1 MKFSLLMPGSMRQP
15 MINHPFEAHLGAA
28 DFRWIAATA
37 DELGFDAISVPEHLV
52 VPRSMTATMDPY
64 HWHALTG
71 MGFLAGATRR
81 CLVNSSVMVLPLHN
95 PVELAKAVA
104 TLDVL
109 TDGRVM
115 CTFGAGY
122 TEGEFAAV
130 GAEFAR
136 RGQVCDEYLE
146 AMIELWESPNPAYDG
161 EFVRFRDVV
170 LDPRPRRRP
179 AIWLGGDAPA
189 VLRRAARFADGW
201 YPWLTPPEQ
210 LPARLEFLQAQ
221 PDFAARPRPF
231 EVHYSLSALLV
242 SEDHGALF
250 DNQQKVFD
258 QLRSAEAT
266 IDALG
271 RLADLGVTW
280 TFLPQPPL
288 ADLEAYL
295 DHLRW
300 QAEHIMPARRGDR
313 PR

>member
-15 MINHPFEAHLGAA
+15 MINHPFEARLTAA
-28 DFRWIAATA
+28 DFRRIAATA

-52 VPRSMTATMDPY
+52 VPRSMTPTMDPY

-71 MGFLAGATRR
+71 MGFLAGTTRR
-81 CLVNSSVMVLPLHN
+81 CLVNSSVLVLPLHN
-95 PVELAKAVA
+95 PVELAKAIA

-122 TEGEFAAV
+122 TEAEFTAV
-130 GAEFAR
+130 GAEFPR

-146 AMIELWESPNPAYDG
+146 AMIELWESPDPTYDG
-161 EFVRFRDVV
+161 EFVRFSDVV
-170 LDPRPRRRP
+170 LEPRPRRRP
-179 AIWLGGDAPA
+179 TIWLGGDAPA
-189 VLRRAARFADGW
+189 VLRRAARYANGW
-201 YPWLTPPEQ
+201 YPWLTPPDR
-210 LPARLEFLQAQ
+210 LPARLAYLMSQ
-221 PDFAARPRPF
+221 PAFEARPRAF
-231 EVHYSLSALLV
+231 DVHYSLSALLV
-242 SEDHGALF
+242 SEDHGARY
-250 DNQQKVFD
+250 DNQDRVFD

-266 IDALG
+266 IDAVG
-271 RLADLGVTW
+271 RLAELGVTW

-300 QAEHIMPARRGDR
+300 QADEIMPSCR
-313 PR
+313 